1 MVSFAKI
8 EHATRRKKQQRQ
20 NNRALLSFAI
30 PQLDGPRKSST
41 LPPFFSNP
49 MQKILCVIS
58 FLFKKP
64 SRKKVIRKTRKK
76 RKKAKSHVSGDKT
89 KSTSLLL
96 GFNGGEL
103 IECRTQG
110 SSPRVG
116 RGAEARLHAR
126 SRELYS
132 VGRRLLITQS

>member
-20 NNRALLSFAI
+20 INGTLLPLDS
-30 PQLDGPRKSST
+30 QLAARPRKV
-41 LPPFFSNP
+41 N
-49 MQKILCVIS
+49 S
-58 FLFKKP
+58 FLFLQSDAKDSVFVSFLFEKP

-76 RKKAKSHVSGDKT
+76 RKKAKSNVSGDET

-96 GFNGGEL
+96 GFTGGEL

-126 SRELYS
+126 SQELYS